1 MHSCLKLPLTF
12 DPQGLKADL
21 NQISADEWVRH
32 FNDQYYEGEWSGV
45 ALRAVEG
52 ASRQLYSDPGKD
64 EAFTDTPVLARC
76 PSLQRALAALEC
88 PVKSARL
95 LKLGAGARIIEHRD
109 YNLSLD
115 DGEVRLHV
123 AITTNPLVDFYLN
136 GERVVMN
143 PGECWYINANLP
155 HKVENRSDSDR
166 VHLVIDCKVDDWL
179 RSLAASA
186 SEQIEAP
193 RASLAS
199 DKDRPSSPAALD
211 RFCNSVFED
220 VSLQER
226 LRQVIDR
233 ELFIELV
240 VQFGEDRGFSFNA
253 QDVDEAIRANRRA
266 WFERWV

>member
-12 DPQGLKADL
+12 DPKALKADL
-21 NQISADEWVRH
+21 NGISAGEWVRH
-32 FNDQYYEGEWSGV
+32 FNEEYYEGEWSGV
-45 ALRAVEG
+45 ALRSAEG
-52 ASRQLYSDPGKD
+52 ASKQLYSDPSND
-64 EAFTDTPVLARC
+64 ESFTDTPVLARC

-115 DGEVRLHV
+115 DAEVRLHV
-123 AITTNPLVDFYLN
+123 AITTSPLVDFYLN
-136 GERVVMN
+136 GERIVMN

-155 HKVENRSDSDR
+155 HKVDNRSDTDR

-186 SEQIEAP
+186 SEHLEAP

-199 DKDRPSSPAALD
+199 DKARPSSPAALEN
-211 RFCNSVFED
+211 FCDAVFENIG
-220 VSLQER
+220 LQER
-226 LRQVIDR
+226 LKQVNDK
-233 ELFIELV
+233 ELFIDLV
-240 VQFGEDRGFSFNA
+240 VRLGDENGFNFNA
-253 QDVDEAIRANRRA
+253 QDVDEALRANRRA
-266 WFERWV
+266 WIERWV